1 MIKILYNQIKK
12 EMQRPKVRGSAML
25 SAILLLF
32 ACILFVTFY
41 QEVFMKNLENNLLL
55 LKYLNN

>member
-1 MIKILYNQIKK
+1 
-12 EMQRPKVRGSAML
+12 MQRPKVRGSAML